1 MRTISG
7 AFSPNALNVRYW
19 HKADFAAGVAHVRFR
34 SHFRLQGES
43 FQVHAALAF
52 GRFQIEKSKKY
63 GFMGGELL
71 LHAQHVI
78 G

>member
-34 SHFRLQGES
+34 SHFRLQGE
-43 FQVHAALAF
+43 A
-52 GRFQIEKSKKY
+52 SK
-63 GFMGGELL
+63 FMQPLL
-71 LHAQHVI
+71 L
-78 G
+78 GDSK